1 MTDAP
6 SETLIDGNAPEQAI
20 SLPETEVVAP
30 VDSSPAEVETQSDTV
45 DTTQAET
52 KQDSVQLRIN
62 SITAKMYDEK
72 RRADELEARLNAK
85 PAQAAPEVTGNE
97 PVYPEI
103 TYDSEIDRESLRK
116 YNAELIAY
124 QRADAEAQYTRR
136 EQEQAQTQAA
146 AARSQVISTYQQ
158 NAIADQVDINQ
169 LKAAEAALNSA
180 GISPELGNY
189 LMGDKHGGKLA
200 VYLFEN
206 PEELQSLLSLDP
218 ISAGIKIAT
227 EVKARALS
235 TVPASTQAPDPI
247 PVITGGGM
255 QAKDEL
261 DRLYP
266 GVKIY

>member
-1 MTDAP
+1 MTED
-6 SETLIDGNAPEQAI
+6 APEQVQIDGAAAEPEAVI
-20 SLPETEVVAP
+20 STPPEEQAAADP
-30 VDSSPAEVETQSDTV
+30 SPASEAQHEQTEQ
-45 DTTQAET
+45 
-52 KQDSVQLRIN
+52 KPGGVQKRIN
-62 SITAKMYDEK
+62 EITSKMYDEK

-103 TYDSEIDRESLRK
+103 TYDAETDRESLRK

-124 QRADAEAQYTRR
+124 QRADAEANHTRR
-136 EQEQAQTQAA
+136 EQERAQAQAQ
-146 AARSQVISTYQQ
+146 AARSQVISNYQQ

-169 LKAAEAALNSA
+169 LKAAESALNSA

-235 TVPASTQAPDPI
+235 TVPSATQAPDPI